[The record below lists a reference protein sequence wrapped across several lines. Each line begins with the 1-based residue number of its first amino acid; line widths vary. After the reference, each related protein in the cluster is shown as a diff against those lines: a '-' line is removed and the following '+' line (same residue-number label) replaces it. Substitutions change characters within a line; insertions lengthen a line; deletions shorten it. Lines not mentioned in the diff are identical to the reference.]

1 MKECDK
7 HRRILLLSQSG
18 DCEGLEDA
26 LKDALNADTVIG
38 DILHQK
44 TGDGLLHVA
53 ARGGHVTCIQLL
65 LDLGVGVD
73 QRNLEFKTPL
83 HEAAQFGHSEAVLR
97 LLRTGAQVS
106 TDQSEA
112 CILTIDQSGG
122 QPQEGR
128 LDTID
133 AGRHQAWEHGECQV
147 VLS

>member
-18 DCEGLEDA
+18 DCEGLEAA
-26 LKDALNADTVIG
+26 LKDALNADPASVIG

-53 ARGGHVTCIQLL
+53 ARGGHVPCIQLL

-83 HEAAQFGHSEAVLR
+83 HEAAQCGHSEAVKR
-97 LLRTGAQVS
+97 LLRAGAQVDS
-106 TDQSEA
+106 LKRADWTPMMLAATKQGNMESV
-112 CILTIDQSGG
+112 
-122 QPQEGR
+122 R
-128 LDTID
+128 
-133 AGRHQAWEHGECQV
+133 
-147 VLS
+147 

>member
-18 DCEGLEDA
+18 EYEGLEAA
-26 LKDALNADTVIG
+26 LKNLLNADPPSVIG

-73 QRNLEFKTPL
+73 QRNLEFKTSL
-83 HEAAQFGHSEAVLR
+83 HEAAQCGHSEAVKL
-97 LLRTGAQVS
+97 LLRTGAQVDSLKRADWTPLMLAS
-106 TDQSEA
+106 TKQGNMESVRYCCHEK
-112 CILTIDQSGG
+112 
-122 QPQEGR
+122 
-128 LDTID
+128 
-133 AGRHQAWEHGECQV
+133 
-147 VLS
+147 